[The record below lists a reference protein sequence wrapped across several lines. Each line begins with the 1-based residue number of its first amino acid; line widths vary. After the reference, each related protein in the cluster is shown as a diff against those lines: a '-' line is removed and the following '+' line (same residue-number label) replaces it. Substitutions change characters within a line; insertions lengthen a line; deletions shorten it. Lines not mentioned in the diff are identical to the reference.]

1 MTDLAKKYRPQRFAD
16 VAGQPKADAWFRR
29 QVTSKE
35 ARSVL
40 LYGPYGTGKTTLGLL
55 YAKSLFCE
63 APENGE
69 PCGTCDRCREFGDS
83 GRGFLDFQR
92 FECGENSKVEE
103 VKNLVDMARAAPW
116 ISNRRVFMLD
126 EIHNLSRR
134 AFDALLRI
142 VETPPPWSTF
152 IFLTSKPEMLP
163 APLRS
168 RVTLLELC
176 LLTPEEATHFLA
188 TICRAESL
196 AYDPS
201 GLALLQAAVG
211 GHPREMLRAIEKVT
225 EFGAISETNVRLA
238 LNLDFLDRLMAYSHA
253 LLDGDLKSQL
263 ALMEEWDET
272 PSRKLGFLHQFFV
285 FNYFV
290 AVRHLDR
297 DEPIMRGLA
306 TECRE
311 KLLHGMAE
319 RACRLH
325 LDEELF
331 WENAI
336 AALAFPDRL
345 SEHEFAM
352 TLSRFNRLMNSLP
365 NPQGSQ
371 KIAGSIPRT
380 AHKLRIARAPVG
392 SGLTPE
398 EYLAW
403 SEVRPIWDAGSFL
416 PQHYGALLNLRLTI
430 RHAEIKILDHD
441 AGAEL
446 ISDLTH
452 ELGMRLNEWRPDSN
466 PHFHWMY
473 RHEADEEGHLVTRL
487 MMSIPEGHLAAAVH
501 WIRARFFARRFAS
514 EGFSYLPIALRDS
527 RNPKRLLRFHW
538 ACIRALS
545 RSLDPAL
552 IERSEDGERI
562 PLVDLLGVPH
572 RWRGPAGTVLCAKRR
587 GASKSLRRS
596 AQRAAAAERM
606 PFLSALE
613 DRAWQAM
620 DGGWELLEH
629 RDRAAE
635 VQRRH
640 EAEGRVR
647 GLFAGDDELARA
659 RCAEEI
665 ACLRA
670 RYPLDPKERLRSW
683 EGWWGTGLSSFQPI
697 QRPASPIYVPASR
710 RVSPNFGGNHG

>member
-1 MTDLAKKYRPQRFAD
+1 M
-16 VAGQPKADAWFRR
+16 
-29 QVTSKE
+29 
-35 ARSVL
+35 
-40 LYGPYGTGKTTLGLL
+40 
-55 YAKSLFCE
+55 
-63 APENGE
+63 
-69 PCGTCDRCREFGDS
+69 
-83 GRGFLDFQR
+83 
-92 FECGENSKVEE
+92 
-103 VKNLVDMARAAPW
+103 
-116 ISNRRVFMLD
+116 
-126 EIHNLSRR
+126 
-134 AFDALLRI
+134 
-142 VETPPPWSTF
+142 
-152 IFLTSKPEMLP
+152 
-163 APLRS
+163 RS
-168 RVTLLELC
+168 RVTHLELG
-176 LLTPEEATHFLA
+176 LLTAETATRFLVR
-188 TICRAESL
+188 ICQAEGL
-196 AYDPS
+196 AYDAS
-201 GLALLQAAVG
+201 GLTLLQAAVG
-211 GHPREMLRAIEKVT
+211 GQPREMLRAIEKVT
-225 EFGAISETNVRLA
+225 EFGAISETNVRIA

-253 LLDGDLKSQL
+253 LLDGDLKRQL
-263 ALMEEWDET
+263 ALMEEWAET

-290 AVRHLDR
+290 AVRHQDR
-297 DEPIMRGLA
+297 DDPIMRGLT

-311 KLLHGMAE
+311 TLLHGMTE

-336 AALAFPDRL
+336 AALASWDRL
-345 SEHEFAM
+345 NEHEFVM
-352 TLSRFNRLMNSLP
+352 VLSRFNRLTNALP
-365 NPQGSQ
+365 DPLGSQ
-371 KIAGSIPRT
+371 TILRSIPR
-380 AHKLRIARAPVG
+380 AGHKLRIARAAVG
-392 SGLTPE
+392 SGTNPGN
-398 EYLAW
+398 YLPW
-403 SEVRPIWDAGSFL
+403 REIRPFWDAGSFL

-501 WIRARFFARRFAS
+501 WIRTRFFARRFAS
-514 EGFSYLPIALRDS
+514 EGFSDLPIALRNS
-527 RNPKRLLRFHW
+527 RNSERLLRFHW

-545 RSLDPAL
+545 RNLDPAL
-552 IERSEDGERI
+552 LERSEDGERV
-562 PLVDLLGVPH
+562 PLVNLLRIPH
-572 RWRGPAGTVLCAKRR
+572 RWRGPTVTVQCAKSR

-596 AQRAAAAERM
+596 AQRAGAAERM

-647 GLFAGDDELARA
+647 GLFAGDDDLTRA

-665 ACLRA
+665 ARLRA

-683 EGWWGTGLSSFQPI
+683 EGWWGTRLTSCQPI
-697 QRPASPIYVPASR
+697 QRPAGPFYVLPC
-710 RVSPNFGGNHG
+710 P

>member
-1 MTDLAKKYRPQRFAD
+1 MTDLAQKYRPQRFAD
-16 VAGQPKADAWFRR
+16 VAGQPKAEAWFRR

-40 LYGPYGTGKTTLGLL
+40 LFGPYGTGKTTLGLL
-55 YAKSLFCE
+55 YAKALFCE
-63 APENGE
+63 ATEDGE
-69 PCGTCDRCREFGDS
+69 PCGTCGGCKGFGDF
-83 GRGFLDFQR
+83 GRGFPDFQR
-92 FECGENSKVEE
+92 FECGENSKVED
-103 VKNLVDMARAAPW
+103 VKNLVDMARVAPW
-116 ISNRRVFMLD
+116 NGNRRVLMLD

-142 VETPPPWSTF
+142 VESPPAWAAF
-152 IFLTSKPEMLP
+152 IFLTSKPEALP
-163 APLRS
+163 AALRS
-168 RVTLLELC
+168 RLTHLELTLLTSESATRFLIRIC
-176 LLTPEEATHFLA
+176 QAEGLT
-188 TICRAESL
+188 
-196 AYDPS
+196 YDVP

-211 GHPREMLRAIEKVT
+211 GQPREMLRAIEKVN

-238 LNLDFLDRLMAYSHA
+238 LNLDFLERLMAYSHA
-253 LLDGDLKSQL
+253 LLDGDLKRQL

-285 FNYFV
+285 YTFLV
-290 AVRHLDR
+290 GVRHLDR
-297 DEPIMRGLA
+297 DDPIMRGLA

-311 KLLHGMAE
+311 KLLHGMVG

-325 LDEELF
+325 LQEITF

-336 AALAFPDRL
+336 AALAPRDRL

-352 TLSRFNRLMNSLP
+352 VLSGFNGLMNLLP
-365 NPQGSQ
+365 DPRESQ
-371 KIAGSIPRT
+371 KIVRSVPRAG
-380 AHKLRIARAPVG
+380 HKLRIGKAAVG
-392 SGLTPE
+392 SGPNPGD
-398 EYLAW
+398 YLPW
-403 SEVRPIWDAGSFL
+403 REIKPFWEVGSFL

-430 RHAEIKILDHD
+430 RHAEIGIRNHV

-452 ELGMRLNEWRPDSN
+452 ELSMRLNEWRPDSN
-466 PHFHWMY
+466 PQFHWMY
-473 RHEADEEGHLVTRL
+473 RHEADDEGHLVTRL
-487 MMSIPEGHLAAAVH
+487 MMSVPEDHLTAAVH
-501 WIRARFFARRFAS
+501 WIRSRFFARRYES
-514 EGFSYLPIALRDS
+514 VGFPALTIVLRTS
-527 RNPKRLLRFHW
+527 RNPKCLLRFHW

-552 IERSEDGERI
+552 FERSKEGERL
-562 PLVDLLGVPH
+562 PLIDLLGIPR
-572 RWRGPAGTVLCAKRR
+572 RWRGPTGTVQCAKRR

-640 EAEGRVR
+640 EAEGRVC
-647 GLFAGDDELARA
+647 GLFAGDDKLTRA

-665 ACLRA
+665 ARLRA

-683 EGWWGTGLSSFQPI
+683 EGWWGTGLSSCQPI
-697 QRPASPIYVPASR
+697 PTAGRSISCAA
-710 RVSPNFGGNHG
+710 VSLSLPTLE

>member
-1 MTDLAKKYRPQRFAD
+1 M
-16 VAGQPKADAWFRR
+16 
-29 QVTSKE
+29 
-35 ARSVL
+35 
-40 LYGPYGTGKTTLGLL
+40 
-55 YAKSLFCE
+55 
-63 APENGE
+63 
-69 PCGTCDRCREFGDS
+69 
-83 GRGFLDFQR
+83 
-92 FECGENSKVEE
+92 
-103 VKNLVDMARAAPW
+103 
-116 ISNRRVFMLD
+116 
-126 EIHNLSRR
+126 
-134 AFDALLRI
+134 
-142 VETPPPWSTF
+142 
-152 IFLTSKPEMLP
+152 
-163 APLRS
+163 RS
-168 RVTLLELC
+168 RVTHLELG
-176 LLTPEEATHFLA
+176 LLTAETATRFLVR
-188 TICRAESL
+188 ICQAEGL
-196 AYDPS
+196 AYDAS
-201 GLALLQAAVG
+201 GLTLLQAAVG
-211 GHPREMLRAIEKVT
+211 GQPREMLRAIEKVT
-225 EFGAISETNVRLA
+225 EFGAISETNVRIA

-253 LLDGDLKSQL
+253 LLDGDLKRQL
-263 ALMEEWDET
+263 ALMEEWAET

-290 AVRHLDR
+290 AVRHQDR
-297 DEPIMRGLA
+297 DDPIMRGLT

-311 KLLHGMAE
+311 TLLHGMTE

-336 AALAFPDRL
+336 AALASWDRL
-345 SEHEFAM
+345 NEHEFVM
-352 TLSRFNRLMNSLP
+352 VLSRFNRLTNALP
-365 NPQGSQ
+365 DPLGSQ
-371 KIAGSIPRT
+371 TILRSIPR
-380 AHKLRIARAPVG
+380 AGHKLRIARAAVG
-392 SGLTPE
+392 SGTNPGN
-398 EYLAW
+398 YLPW
-403 SEVRPIWDAGSFL
+403 REIRPFWDAGSFL

-501 WIRARFFARRFAS
+501 WIRTRFFARRFAS
-514 EGFSYLPIALRDS
+514 EGFSDLPIALRDS
-527 RNPKRLLRFHW
+527 RNSERLLRFHW

-545 RSLDPAL
+545 RNLDPAL
-552 IERSEDGERI
+552 LERSEDGERV
-562 PLVDLLGVPH
+562 PLVDLLRIPH
-572 RWRGPAGTVLCAKRR
+572 RWRGPTVTVQCAKSR

-596 AQRAAAAERM
+596 AQRAGAAERM

-647 GLFAGDDELARA
+647 GLFAGDDDLTRA

-665 ACLRA
+665 ARLRA

-683 EGWWGTGLSSFQPI
+683 EGWWGTRLTSCQPI
-697 QRPASPIYVPASR
+697 QRPAGPFYVLPC
-710 RVSPNFGGNHG
+710 P

>member
-1 MTDLAKKYRPQRFAD
+1 
-16 VAGQPKADAWFRR
+16 
-29 QVTSKE
+29 
-35 ARSVL
+35 
-40 LYGPYGTGKTTLGLL
+40 
-55 YAKSLFCE
+55 
-63 APENGE
+63 
-69 PCGTCDRCREFGDS
+69 
-83 GRGFLDFQR
+83 
-92 FECGENSKVEE
+92 
-103 VKNLVDMARAAPW
+103 
-116 ISNRRVFMLD
+116 
-126 EIHNLSRR
+126 
-134 AFDALLRI
+134 
-142 VETPPPWSTF
+142 
-152 IFLTSKPEMLP
+152 
-163 APLRS
+163 
-168 RVTLLELC
+168 
-176 LLTPEEATHFLA
+176 
-188 TICRAESL
+188 
-196 AYDPS
+196 
-201 GLALLQAAVG
+201 
-211 GHPREMLRAIEKVT
+211 
-225 EFGAISETNVRLA
+225 
-238 LNLDFLDRLMAYSHA
+238 MAYSHA
-253 LLDGDLKSQL
+253 LLDGKLERQL
-263 ALMEEWDET
+263 QLMEEWAET

-297 DEPIMRGLA
+297 DDPIMRGLT

-311 KLLHGMAE
+311 TLLHGMTE

-325 LDEELF
+325 LREISF

-336 AALAFPDRL
+336 AALAPRDRL
-345 SEHEFAM
+345 NEHEFAM
-352 TLSRFNRLMNSLP
+352 VLSGFNGLMNSLP
-365 NPQGSQ
+365 DPRGTQ
-371 KIAGSIPRT
+371 KIVRSVPRAG
-380 AHKLRIARAPVG
+380 HKLRIGRATVG
-392 SGLTPE
+392 SANPGN
-398 EYLAW
+398 YLPW
-403 SEVRPIWDAGSFL
+403 REIRPFWEAGSFL
-416 PQHYGALLNLRLTI
+416 PQHYGVLLNLRLTI

-473 RHEADEEGHLVTRL
+473 RHEADDEGHLVTRL

-501 WIRARFFARRFAS
+501 WIRTRFFARRFAS
-514 EGFSYLPIALRDS
+514 EGFSDLPIVLRDS
-527 RNPKRLLRFHW
+527 RNSERLLRFHW

-552 IERSEDGERI
+552 LERSEDGECL
-562 PLVDLLGVPH
+562 PLVELLRIPH
-572 RWRGPAGTVLCAKRR
+572 RWRGPTGMVRCAKRR

-647 GLFAGDDELARA
+647 GLFAGGDELTRA

-683 EGWWGTGLSSFQPI
+683 EGW
-697 QRPASPIYVPASR
+697 
-710 RVSPNFGGNHG
+710 

>member
-1 MTDLAKKYRPQRFAD
+1 MTDLAQKYRPQRFGD
-16 VAGQPKADAWFRR
+16 VVGQPKADAWFRR

-40 LYGPYGTGKTTLGLL
+40 LSGPYGTGKSTLALI
-55 YAKSLFCE
+55 YAKALFCK
-63 APENGE
+63 APEDGE
-69 PCGTCDRCREFGDS
+69 PCGTCDRCKEFGDN

-92 FECGENSKVEE
+92 FECGERSRVEE
-103 VKNLVDMARAAPW
+103 VIALIGIARTAPL
-116 ISNRRVFMLD
+116 IAKRRVHLLD

-134 AFDALLRI
+134 ACDALLRI
-142 VETPPPWSTF
+142 VEVPPAWATF
-152 IFLTSKPEMLP
+152 ILVTSKPEALP
-163 APLRS
+163 AALRS
-168 RVTLLELC
+168 RLTHLELD
-176 LLTPEEATHFLA
+176 LLTAESATHFLVR
-188 TICRAESL
+188 ICQAEGL
-196 AYDPS
+196 AYDVP

-211 GHPREMLRAIEKVT
+211 GQPREMLRAIEKVT

-238 LNLDFLDRLMAYSHA
+238 LNLDFLERLMAYSHA
-253 LLDGDLKSQL
+253 LLDGDLKRQL

-297 DEPIMRGLA
+297 DDPIMRGLT

-311 KLLHGMAE
+311 TLLHGMTE

-325 LDEELF
+325 LREISF

-336 AALAFPDRL
+336 AALAPRDRL
-345 SEHEFAM
+345 NEHDFAM
-352 TLSRFNRLMNSLP
+352 VLSGFNGLMNFLP
-365 NPQGSQ
+365 DPCESQ
-371 KIAGSIPRT
+371 KIVRSVPRAG
-380 AHKLRIARAPVG
+380 HKLRIGKAAVG
-392 SGLTPE
+392 SGPNPGS
-398 EYLAW
+398 YLPW
-403 SEVRPIWDAGSFL
+403 REIKPFWEAGSFL

-473 RHEADEEGHLVTRL
+473 RHEADDEGRLVTRL
-487 MMSIPEGHLAAAVH
+487 MMSIPERHLAAAVH

-527 RNPKRLLRFHW
+527 QNPKRLLRFHW

-562 PLVDLLGVPH
+562 PLVDLLGIPH
-572 RWRGPAGTVLCAKRR
+572 RWRGPTGMVQCAKRR
-587 GASKSLRRS
+587 GASKSLRPL
-596 AQRAAAAERM
+596 AQRIGAAERM

-613 DRAWQAM
+613 DRAWQAL
-620 DGGWELLEH
+620 DQGWELLEH
-629 RDRAAE
+629 RDRAVE
-635 VQRRH
+635 VQRRQ
-640 EAEGRVR
+640 EAEGRVF
-647 GLFAGDDELARA
+647 GLFAGDDELTRA

-665 ACLRA
+665 ARLRA

-683 EGWWGTGLSSFQPI
+683 EGWWGTGLNSCQPI
-697 QRPASPIYVPASR
+697 QRPAGPFYVLPR
-710 RVSPNFGGNHG
+710 P

>member
-1 MTDLAKKYRPQRFAD
+1 MRFTICRA
-16 VAGQPKADAWFRR
+16 
-29 QVTSKE
+29 
-35 ARSVL
+35 VL
-40 LYGPYGTGKTTLGLL
+40 LTPSC
-55 YAKSLFCE
+55 AS
-63 APENGE
+63 
-69 PCGTCDRCREFGDS
+69 
-83 GRGFLDFQR
+83 
-92 FECGENSKVEE
+92 
-103 VKNLVDMARAAPW
+103 
-116 ISNRRVFMLD
+116 
-126 EIHNLSRR
+126 SR
-134 AFDALLRI
+134 
-142 VETPPPWSTF
+142 PPAWATF
-152 IFLTSKPEMLP
+152 IFLTSKPEALP
-163 APLRS
+163 AALRS
-168 RVTLLELC
+168 RVTHLELG
-176 LLTPEEATHFLA
+176 LLTAETATRFLVK
-188 TICRAESL
+188 ICQAEGL
-196 AYDPS
+196 AYDAS
-201 GLALLQAAVG
+201 GLTLLQAAVG
-211 GHPREMLRAIEKVT
+211 GQPREMLRAIEKVT
-225 EFGAISETNVRLA
+225 EFGAISETNVRIA

-253 LLDGDLKSQL
+253 LLDGDLKRQL
-263 ALMEEWDET
+263 ALMEEWAET

-290 AVRHLDR
+290 AVRHQDR
-297 DEPIMRGLA
+297 DDPIMRGLT

-311 KLLHGMAE
+311 TLLHGMTE

-336 AALAFPDRL
+336 AALASWDRL
-345 SEHEFAM
+345 NEHEFVM
-352 TLSRFNRLMNSLP
+352 VLSRFNRLTNALP
-365 NPQGSQ
+365 DPLGSQ
-371 KIAGSIPRT
+371 TILRSIPR
-380 AHKLRIARAPVG
+380 AGHKLRIARAAVG
-392 SGLTPE
+392 SGTNPGN
-398 EYLAW
+398 YLPW
-403 SEVRPIWDAGSFL
+403 REIRPFWDAGSFL

-501 WIRARFFARRFAS
+501 WIRTRFFARRFAS
-514 EGFSYLPIALRDS
+514 EGFSDLPIALRDS
-527 RNPKRLLRFHW
+527 RNSERLLRFHW

-545 RSLDPAL
+545 RNLDPAL
-552 IERSEDGERI
+552 LERSEDGERV
-562 PLVDLLGVPH
+562 PLVDLLRIPH
-572 RWRGPAGTVLCAKRR
+572 RWRGPTVTVQCAKSR

-596 AQRAAAAERM
+596 AQRAGAAERM

-647 GLFAGDDELARA
+647 GLFAGDDDLTRA

-665 ACLRA
+665 ARLRA

-683 EGWWGTGLSSFQPI
+683 EGWWGTRLTSCQPI
-697 QRPASPIYVPASR
+697 QRPAGPFYVLPC
-710 RVSPNFGGNHG
+710 P